1 MSKKP
6 VQVVAAIDFG
16 PESERVLKLAY
27 EWARGGGS
35 VHALHIV
42 SGFRGVT
49 PHPEK
54 SETQVAE
61 AMARLEQHVTKHWR
75 KASDAPKLFVH
86 VLRGRSVPDQIIELS
101 YEAHASMVVMGNP
114 GDKGGS
120 VVKKVVH
127 LARCPIVVVNDV
139 DYSSEGFLPPF
150 TVCPLCRDERMAG
163 IRWYCDAHQDAAS
176 HAAKEIR

>member
-1 MSKKP
+1 MSKNP

-16 PESERVLKLAY
+16 SESERVLKLAY

-49 PHPEK
+49 PHPDK
-54 SETQVAE
+54 TETQVAE
-61 AMARLEQHVTKHWR
+61 AMARLEEHVTGHWP

-86 VLRGRSVPDQIIELS
+86 VLRGGVAEQIIELS
-101 YEAHASMVVMGNP
+101 YEAHASLVVMGNP

-127 LARCPIVVVNDV
+127 WARCPIVVVNKV
-139 DYSSEGFLPPF
+139 DYSTEGFLPRF
-150 TVCPLCRDERMAG
+150 TVCPLCRDERTAG
-163 IRWYCDAHQDAAS
+163 TRWYCDAHQDDAS
-176 HAAKEIR
+176 HAAKEIA

>member
-16 PESERVLKLAY
+16 PESERVLKVAY
-27 EWARGGGS
+27 QWARGGGS

-49 PHPEK
+49 PHPDK
-54 SETQVAE
+54 TETQVAD
-61 AMARLEQHVTKHWR
+61 AMVRLEAHVTKHWL
-75 KASDAPKLFVH
+75 KLSDAPKLFVH
-86 VLRGRSVPDQIIELS
+86 VLRGSSVPDQIIELS
-101 YEAHASMVVMGNP
+101 YEAQASMVVMGNP

-120 VVKKVVH
+120 VVRKVVH
-127 LARCPIVVVNDV
+127 MARCPIVVVNDV

-150 TVCPLCRDERMAG
+150 KVCETCRDDRMAG
-163 IRWYCDAHQDAAS
+163 IRWYCDTHRDAAS
-176 HAAKEIR
+176 HDAKEIA